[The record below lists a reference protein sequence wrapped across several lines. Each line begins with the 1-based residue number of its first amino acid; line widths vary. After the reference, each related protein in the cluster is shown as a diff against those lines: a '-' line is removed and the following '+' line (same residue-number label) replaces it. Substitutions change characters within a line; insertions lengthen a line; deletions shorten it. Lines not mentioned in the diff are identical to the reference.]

1 MNGSLDLH
9 PIEGLHLSYIEESVQ
24 AKNCFYRLSVGVIL
38 KGHKRLM
45 IGSDEYRY
53 GPGSAIVT
61 SIDMP
66 TSYELMNVSKE
77 EPFVSLSIPLNTA
90 TLAELIQDDDATSQA
105 KNVFSVEPSSEELM
119 KDFYRLLSLLEK
131 PAQIPLRAPLIIRDI
146 HCLALSGAG
155 GDCLRALYAPD
166 AARKRIR
173 QAIRWLRDNYR
184 SEVSIERLAEV
195 ASMAPSIF
203 HRHFR
208 EFTSLTPLQYPKRL
222 RLYEARQLLLK
233 GGTDANSA
241 PPMPWATRARRSFP
255 ATTNGSSANRPDDTS
270 RESSPEFRMPSSKP
284 PTEKDFDHV
293 CSSTQT
299 FRIIRRPAPCRSPF
313 CRPALHR
320 KTGELRRGW
329 HRRSGKDRLR
339 SLSSHRR

>member
-1 MNGSLDLH
+1 MKTPEEWFKSASADQNCTVCEHEAEESPSSRALRLRLRLADRVREIVLNGALDLH

-38 KGHKRLM
+38 RGHKRLM

-90 TLAELIQDDDATSQA
+90 TLAELIQDDDATGQA
-105 KNVFSVEPSSEELM
+105 KSVFSVEPSSEELM
-119 KDFYRLLSLLEK
+119 EDFYRLLALLEK

-166 AARKRIR
+166 AAGKRIR

-195 ASMAPSIF
+195 ASMAPSTF

-208 EFTSLTPLQYPKRL
+208 EFTSLTPLQYQKRL
-222 RLYEARQLLLK
+222 RLYEAQQLLLK

-241 PPMPWATRARRSFP
+241 AYAVGYQSPAQFSRDYKRLFGEPPGRHIKGKLARIQD
-255 ATTNGSSANRPDDTS
+255 AVVKTTD
-270 RESSPEFRMPSSKP
+270 
-284 PTEKDFDHV
+284 
-293 CSSTQT
+293 
-299 FRIIRRPAPCRSPF
+299 
-313 CRPALHR
+313 
-320 KTGELRRGW
+320 
-329 HRRSGKDRLR
+329 
-339 SLSSHRR
+339 